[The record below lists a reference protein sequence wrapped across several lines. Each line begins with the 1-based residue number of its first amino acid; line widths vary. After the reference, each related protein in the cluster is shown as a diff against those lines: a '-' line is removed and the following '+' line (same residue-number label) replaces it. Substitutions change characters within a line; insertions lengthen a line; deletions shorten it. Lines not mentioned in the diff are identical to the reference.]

1 MVLQHV
7 TILSSLDA
15 RQSVLG
21 RLGGASACHH
31 PVFLG
36 CASVSTREAW
46 WCFSYHHPV
55 FLGCASVSTRDAWW
69 CFSMSP
75 SCLPWM
81 RVSQYSGGLVVLQH
95 VTILSSL
102 DARQS
107 VLGRLGGASA
117 CHHPVF
123 LGCASVSTREAW
135 WCFSMS
141 PSCLP
146 WMRVSQYSGGL
157 VLLQHVTILS
167 SLDARQSVLG
177 GFGGASACHHPVFLG
192 CAASV
197 SAREAWWCFSMSPSC
212 LPWMR
217 VSQYSGG
224 LVVLQHVTI
233 LSSLD
238 ARQSVLGRLG
248 GASAC
253 HHPVFLGCAASVS
266 AREAWWCFSMSPSC
280 LPWMRVSQCSGGL
293 VVLQH
298 VTILSSLDARQ
309 SVLGRLGGAS
319 ACHHPVFLGC
329 AASVSAREAWWCF
342 SMSPSCLP
350 WMRRVSQC
358 SGGLVVL
365 QHVTI
370 LSSLDARQSV
380 LGRLGG
386 ASACHHP
393 VFLGCASV
401 STREAWWCFSMS
413 PSCLPWMR
421 VSQYSGRLVV
431 LQLSPSCL
439 PWMRVSQ
446 YSGGLVVLQHVTI
459 LSSLDAR
466 QSVLG
471 RLGGASACHHPVFLG
486 CASVR
491 ARDAWWCFSMSPS
504 CLPWMRVSQ
513 YSGGLV
519 VLQLLPSCLP
529 WMRVS
534 QCSGGLVVLQHVTI
548 LSSLDARQSVLGRLG
563 GASACHHPVFLGC
576 VSVSTREAWW
586 CFSMSPSCLPWMRV
600 SQYSEAWWCFSMSPS
615 CLPWMRVSQCSG
627 G

>member
-1 MVLQHV
+1 MVL
-7 TILSSLDA
+7 
-15 RQSVLG
+15 
-21 RLGGASACHH
+21 HH

-36 CASVSTREAW
+36 CASVSTQ
-46 WCFSYHHPV
+46 
-55 FLGCASVSTRDAWW
+55 AWW

-107 VLGRLGGASA
+107 VLRRLGGASA

-135 WCFSMS
+135 WCFS
-141 PSCLP
+141 
-146 WMRVSQYSGGL
+146 
-157 VLLQHVTILS
+157 
-167 SLDARQSVLG
+167 
-177 GFGGASACHHPVFLG
+177 CHHPVFLG
-192 CAASV
+192 CTSV
-197 SAREAWWCFSMSPSC
+197 STREAWWCFSMSPSC

-253 HHPVFLGCAASVS
+253 HHPVFLGCASVS

-329 AASVSAREAWWCF
+329 ASVSAREAWWCFSMSPSCLPWMRVSQCSGGLVVLQHVTILSSLDARQSVLGRLGGASACHHPVFLGCASVSTRGVWWCF

-393 VFLGCASV
+393 FFLGCASVSTREAWWCFSMSPSCLPWMRRVSQCSGGLVVLQHVTILSSLDAPRQSVLGRLGGASACHHPVFLGCASV

-421 VSQYSGRLVV
+421 
-431 LQLSPSCL
+431 
-439 PWMRVSQ
+439 RVSQ
-446 YSGGLVVLQHVTI
+446 CSGGLVVLQHVTI
-459 LSSLDAR
+459 LSSLDAPR

-486 CASVR
+486 CASV
-491 ARDAWWCFSMSPS
+491 
-504 CLPWMRVSQ
+504 
-513 YSGGLV
+513 G
-519 VLQLLPSCLP
+519 
-529 WMRVS
+529 
-534 QCSGGLVVLQHVTI
+534 
-548 LSSLDARQSVLGRLG
+548 
-563 GASACHHPVFLGC
+563 
-576 VSVSTREAWW
+576 TREAW
-586 CFSMSPSCLPWMRV
+586 
-600 SQYSEAWWCFSMSPS
+600 
-615 CLPWMRVSQCSG
+615 
-627 G
+627 

>member
-157 VLLQHVTILS
+157 VVLQHVTILS

-177 GFGGASACHHPVFLG
+177 RLGPVLQHVTILSSLDAHQSVLGRLGGASACHHPVFIG
-192 CAASV
+192 CASV
-197 SAREAWWCFSMSPSC
+197 STREAWWCFSMSPSC

-238 ARQSVLGRLG
+238 ARQSVLGTLG
-248 GASAC
+248 GASA
-253 HHPVFLGCAASVS
+253 
-266 AREAWWCFSMSPSC
+266 
-280 LPWMRVSQCSGGL
+280 
-293 VVLQH
+293 

-309 SVLGRLGGAS
+309 SELG
-319 ACHHPVFLGC
+319 
-329 AASVSAREAWWCF
+329 
-342 SMSPSCLP
+342 
-350 WMRRVSQC
+350 
-358 SGGLVVL
+358 
-365 QHVTI
+365 T
-370 LSSLDARQSV
+370 
-380 LGRLGG
+380 LGG

-401 STREAWWCFSMS
+401 STREAWWCFS
-413 PSCLPWMR
+413 C
-421 VSQYSGRLVV
+421 Y
-431 LQLSPSCL
+431 
-439 PWMRVSQ
+439 
-446 YSGGLVVLQHVTI
+446 
-459 LSSLDAR
+459 
-466 QSVLG
+466 
-471 RLGGASACHHPVFLG
+471 HPVFLG
-486 CASVR
+486 CASVSTR
-491 ARDAWWCFSMSPS
+491 EAWWCFSMS
-504 CLPWMRVSQ
+504 
-513 YSGGLV
+513 
-519 VLQLLPSCLP
+519 PSCLP